1 MTKNMKKTL
10 LLAAGFIFIVA
21 ACLFA
26 GGIYAETA
34 DDMVTATIN

>member
-21 ACLFA
+21 ASSQEVFTQKLPM
-26 GGIYAETA
+26 IW
-34 DDMVTATIN
+34 